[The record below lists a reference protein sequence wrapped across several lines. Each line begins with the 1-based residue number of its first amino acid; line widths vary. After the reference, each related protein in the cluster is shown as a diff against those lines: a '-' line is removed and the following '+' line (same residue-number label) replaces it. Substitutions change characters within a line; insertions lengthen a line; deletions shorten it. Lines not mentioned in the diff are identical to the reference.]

1 MNRGLILLVDGDN
14 AHRDLLAGF
23 LRDAGYEVLAA
34 PDGAKGWKIFQDRR
48 PDIVVLD
55 MLLPDVSGSELRRKI
70 ERREEGSSPVPVIL
84 MSDFTQ
90 QAEWITEPL
99 PSEAACLTISKPV
112 SRKELLGALSGLKNT
127 CPSEISDPRP
137 PGPATGET
145 SPEAV
150 RRNAPGAGDIV
161 AFPDPGR
168 RSGPWRLLLADD
180 NPVTG
185 QIIRR
190 AFDNRDFLVEIAADG
205 KEVASTLDGPP
216 PDIVLLDVNLRGRNG
231 FDIFDLIRRNSSW
244 AGTAVVFLIEPYEK
258 IDDNRLKARPA
269 EGVIRKPLKSADW
282 VRKVKDVL
290 DKGARRSSRL

>member
-1 MNRGLILLVDGDN
+1 MNRALILLVDGDN

-55 MLLPDVSGSELRRKI
+55 MLLPDVSGAALRRKI
-70 ERREEGSSPVPVIL
+70 ERCEEGSSPVPVIL
-84 MSDFTQ
+84 ISDFTK

-99 PSEAACLTISKPV
+99 QSKGACLTISKPV
-112 SRKELLGALSGLKNT
+112 SRKGLLDALSGLENAV
-127 CPSEISDPRP
+127 PSETPDPGP
-137 PGPATGET
+137 PGSDSPET

-150 RRNAPGAGDIV
+150 QGKASDAGNIV
-161 AFPDPGR
+161 AFPAAGR

-180 NPVTG
+180 NPVTR

-190 AFDNRDFLVEIAADG
+190 AFDSRDFLVEIAADG
-205 KEVASTLDGPP
+205 KEASSCLGGPP

-231 FDIFDLIRRNSSW
+231 FEIFDLIRGNSSW

-258 IDDNRLKARPA
+258 IDETRLKARPA
-269 EGVIRKPLKSADW
+269 EGIIHKPLKSADW
-282 VRKVKDVL
+282 VRTVKDIL
-290 DKGARRSSRL
+290 DKRARRSSRL